1 MLKIEFKVDNA
12 TFSEEDEDGNIRLCA
27 DAVANT
33 VEKLAGKI
41 REGYTSG
48 PVMDANGNTV
58 GRWSLDG

>member
-1 MLKIEFKVDNA
+1 MLKIEFKVGNA
-12 TFSEEDEDGNIRLCA
+12 AFREEDEDGNDRLCT
-27 DAVANT
+27 DAVADT
-33 VEKLAGKI
+33 VEELAGKI

>member
-12 TFSEEDEDGNIRLCA
+12 TFREYDEDGNARLCA

-33 VEKLAGKI
+33 VERLAGKI

-48 PVMDANGNTV
+48 PVMDANSNTV